1 MHEKIQR
8 YKEYMIRETVNLNL
22 TFLEEIKKMNVPEKE
37 KESTRVLIENSI
49 KSQLLIY
56 IYGYPEFSVMEFVTK
71 SKTLFDIHKSLG
83 HTKCETTKQ
92 IHTTH
97 ANQIYP

>member
-22 TFLEEIKKMNVPEKE
+22 TFLEAIKKMNVPEKE

-56 IYGYPEFSVMEFVTK
+56 IDGYPEFSVMEFVTTDK
-71 SKTLFDIHKSLG
+71 RLFDIYKSLD
-83 HTKCETTKQ
+83 K
-92 IHTTH
+92 
-97 ANQIYP
+97 